1 VVGGREVGEEDKNVF
16 SKRELEG
23 YLEIDH
29 RESPGITPE
38 LAAKVGHGTVP
49 VGPGQ
54 IFKAATYNCSHCE
67 ALVVINPDRTRVRG
81 YCPKCDRYVC
91 DLCEAER
98 VRTGMC
104 RPFKQVIDEFI
115 DNAAKGALD
124 G

>member
-1 VVGGREVGEEDKNVF
+1 MF

-38 LAAKVGHGTVP
+38 LAAKVGRGTIP
-49 VGPGQ
+49 VLAGT

-67 ALVVINPDRTRVRG
+67 ALVVINPKRTRTRG

-91 DLCEAER
+91 DLCEAEL
-98 VRTGMC
+98 VRTGVC
-104 RPFKQVIDEFI
+104 RPFKQVLDEFI
-115 DNAAKGALD
+115 DKTAKGA
-124 G
+124 